1 MLRSKY
7 FWLVVILL
15 VFFIIVW
22 VSAGFG
28 LAIAT
33 LIIIGLVSLF
43 VLAAGGSRRRRR
55 YYYYDDEKYDDEED
69 VYITRRRTPP
79 RSDIQRGLD
88 WHVPKV
94 NKDGVEFLTGAKGL
108 RRTQRDAMR
117 KTKKNLWG

>member
-15 VFFIIVW
+15 ALFIIVW

-28 LAIAT
+28 WAIAT
-33 LIIIGLVSLF
+33 LIITGLVSLF
-43 VLAAGGSRRRRR
+43 VISAGGSRRRRR
-55 YYYYDDEKYDDEED
+55 YYYDDEEEED
-69 VYITRRRTPP
+69 VYITRRRTPQ

-94 NKDGVEFLTGAKGL
+94 NKDGVEFLTGAKPL
-108 RRTQRDAMR
+108 RKTQRDAMR